1 MKFLTARLNSLSVTN
16 KPTVVFLFG
25 PTAVG
30 KTECLADL
38 ISRNIEIISAD
49 SMQVYRGMDIGTAK
63 PDAAF
68 RKLVPHHLIDIRNP
82 DEQFHAGDFVAEA
95 ERLIPEITARG
106 HLPVISGGTAFYFL
120 NFLYGLPEA
129 PPTNREAA
137 ETIRTEILDGGRER
151 LYEELRRCDPVSA
164 ARIPI
169 GDTYRLTRALEVYRS
184 SGRPLSSFLTGQSPR
199 TDFDIR
205 IIELTR
211 PRDELY
217 TRINERVGVMFREGL
232 PDEWRRLRDLG
243 YTAEMPG
250 MKAIGYSEFFLS
262 DNLDEVKAQIQ
273 LHSRHYA
280 KRQITFFQ
288 KIPGRRLISLQDREA
303 VCRAIFS

>member
-1 MKFLTARLNSLSVTN
+1 MTN
-16 KPTVVFLFG
+16 KPTVIFLFG

-30 KTECLADL
+30 KTECLTGL

-63 PDAAF
+63 PDAAL
-68 RKLVPHHLIDIRNP
+68 REQIPHHLIDIRNP

-120 NFLYGLPEA
+120 NFLYGLPPA
-129 PPTNREAA
+129 PPTNRDIA
-137 ETIRTEILDGGRER
+137 ECIQNEILNGGRER
-151 LYEELRRCDPVSA
+151 LYAELCRCDPVAA

-184 SGRPLSSFLTGQSPR
+184 CGRPLSSFSTEQVPR
-199 TDFDIR
+199 NDCDIR

-217 TRINERVGVMFREGL
+217 ERINRRVENMFEEGL
-232 PDEWRRLRDLG
+232 PDEWRRLCSLG
-243 YTAEMPG
+243 YTAGMPG
-250 MKAIGYSEFFLS
+250 MKAIGYAEFFLS
-262 DNLDEVKAQIQ
+262 NDPNEVKARIQ
-273 LHSRHYA
+273 LHSRRYA
-280 KRQITFFQ
+280 KRQMTFFQ
-288 KIPGRRLISLQDREA
+288 KIPGRQRISPHDKEA